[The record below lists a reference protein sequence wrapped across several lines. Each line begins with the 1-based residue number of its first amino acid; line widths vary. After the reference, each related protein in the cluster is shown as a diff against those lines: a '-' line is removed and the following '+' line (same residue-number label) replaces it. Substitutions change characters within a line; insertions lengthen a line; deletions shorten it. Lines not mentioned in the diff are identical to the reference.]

1 MLVREVMTP
10 NPVTVTQDTPVKVAL
25 ALLAQHKIT
34 SMPVL
39 GRRGHLRGVVS
50 EADLIRE
57 LVPADPRA
65 HELPTEG
72 QWHDRPRVVADVMS
86 AHAVTVNPETDL
98 ARGVELITTTTVK
111 SVPVVDHENRV
122 VGMLSR
128 SDVVRVLARGDDD
141 LARDVDAMLASLG
154 LADWVAD
161 VTDGIVELT
170 GPDNS
175 PDRDVAHLVA
185 GTVPGVLEVNRD

>member
-1 MLVREVMTP
+1 
-10 NPVTVTQDTPVKVAL
+10 
-25 ALLAQHKIT
+25 
-34 SMPVL
+34 MPVL
-39 GRRGHLRGVVS
+39 GRRGRLRGVVS

-57 LVPADPRA
+57 MVPADPRA
-65 HELPTEG
+65 HEVPTDG
-72 QWHDRPRVVADVMS
+72 QWHDRPRVVADVMT

-154 LADWVAD
+154 L
-161 VTDGIVELT
+161 DGLGGRGDRRHRRAHRPGQLPRPGRRAPRRRHRARSRRGQRPLT
-170 GPDNS
+170 SEGPRR
-175 PDRDVAHLVA
+175 RDHRPCEPPRRRARL
-185 GTVPGVLEVNRD
+185 